1 MTKSDKLIES
11 GVSRAAFQEIRR
23 TVDCMLE
30 IILQPNA
37 TIHDRERACST
48 IRDAFISRA
57 RSSEFAVNLAD
68 YELSEAASDASL
80 DRRAAELDTQ
90 EGEFAEKLREL
101 MKTRAIT
108 QSELAY
114 RIGCTQPAI
123 SLMLKRQCRPQK
135 NTILKLASALN
146 VDPRELWR
154 DLEVTEMLDTI
165 AAVQEEQTMSNAEA
179 DALRRALER
188 PPANAPTAPLPKRKR

>member
-23 TVDCMLE
+23 TVECMLE
-30 IILQPNA
+30 VILQPNA
-37 TIHDRERACST
+37 NTHDRERACST
-48 IRDAFISRA
+48 IRDAFASRA
-57 RSSEFAVNLAD
+57 LSSEFAVNLAA
-68 YELSEAASDASL
+68 YELSEAASDVSL

-90 EGEFAEKLREL
+90 EGEFAEKLRDL
-101 MKTRAIT
+101 MKARAIT
-108 QSELAY
+108 QAELAS
-114 RIGCTQPAI
+114 RIGCSQPAI

-146 VDPRELWR
+146 VAPQELWP
-154 DLEVTEMLDTI
+154 DLEITEMLDTV
-165 AAVQEEQTMSNAEA
+165 AAAQEEQIMSDAEA

-188 PPANAPTAPLPKRKR
+188 PATNAPTAPLPKRKR